1 LPVFSSAD
9 DAASLA
15 TDEGGIVVRLS
26 RRSFLKSTAAVTAG
40 AVGGSSLAAIDPN
53 SFADRIFHATHYG
66 PFEAIVRDGRLVA
79 ASSVTEIDARPT
91 EMLAYGVFDR
101 TYDKTRIDY
110 PMVRKS
116 YLEGWATGDTKPER
130 RGREPFVRVD
140 WDTALKLTAKAILDT
155 IETHGNE
162 GIFSSSYGGW
172 SHAGVMRPN
181 VLQGR
186 FFNLLGG
193 CVNTQGD
200 WSAGASQVA
209 LPRIIGDMEVYSAQT
224 AWQVIRD
231 NTDVFVFVG
240 CDPIKNNRVEFRV
253 ADHAM
258 YAHWEEIRDAGCR
271 FVSINPQTT
280 ATDALLGAEWVPI
293 VPNTDVA
300 LFLALA
306 HHVLEQELEDRAYL
320 DRYTVGADR
329 WIAHVRGEDDG
340 ITKTPEW
347 AAEITGIPAD
357 KIRELAVLFATA
369 RTEIAGAW
377 SLQRA
382 QHGEL
387 THWAIINFAALTGK
401 IGKPG
406 EGVGFSWHYGN
417 GGMPQSGKA
426 TPTGLSSG
434 RNLVKTTCPASRIT
448 EMLENP
454 GMEYTHN
461 AETKTYPDIRM
472 VYNAG
477 NNVFSHQQDT
487 NRLIK
492 AMEKVDTYVCQDVW
506 WCASTRWADIVLPA
520 SSTLERDDIS
530 SGGTYSNDKIY
541 AMKKV
546 IEPQGEAKSDYEI
559 FTELAALLY
568 LDFQFTEGLEIMDHI
583 RAAYERSGATD
594 DFETFWARG
603 YARMTV
609 PDEAKRWV
617 RHGDFYED
625 PDANPLHTA
634 SGRIEMFCNDIAV
647 LALDDCPGMPIW
659 LEKHEYLGVAEE
671 DQLHVVSPHPWY
683 RLHSQMGNSERLR
696 ALYTVEGRE
705 PVRINRQDAEKR
717 GIAEGDLVE
726 LHNERG
732 TVIAGALLSDEIM
745 PGVVSIY
752 EGAWPQLD
760 SKGRCN
766 SGLVNFLTS
775 TQRSSG
781 LSQATT
787 ANTCLA
793 RMRKCEDPEG
803 PNTAYE
809 KPEIIETELAPL
821 DDDLLALDRIDAVTQ
836 AMLADMGPGEK
847 LFYERCTVC
856 HSPRD
861 PSHYTRQQWR
871 GITPSMFPR
880 AGLDDAEAAQITD
893 FLMQN
898 AADAPG

>member
-1 LPVFSSAD
+1 M
-9 DAASLA
+9 
-15 TDEGGIVVRLS
+15 ELS
-26 RRSFLKSTAAVTAG
+26 RRAFLRSSAAAMAVTT
-40 AVGGSSLAAIDPN
+40 VPAAASIDPN
-53 SFADRIFHATHYG
+53 SFAARIFHATHYG

-79 ASSVTEIDARPT
+79 ANTVPEIDARLT

-116 YLEGWATGDTKPER
+116 YLENWQSGDTKPEL

-140 WDTALKLTAKAILDT
+140 WEAALQLTAKAILDT
-155 IETHGNE
+155 IEAHGNE
-162 GIFSSSYGGW
+162 AIFSSSYGGW

-200 WSAGASQVA
+200 WSPGASQIS

-224 AWQVIRD
+224 AWEVIRD
-231 NTDVFVFVG
+231 YTEVFVFIG
-240 CDPIKNNRVEFRV
+240 CDPIKNNRVEFLV
-253 ADHAM
+253 ADHGM
-258 YAHWEEIRDAGCR
+258 YAGWEAIRDAGCR
-271 FVSINPQTT
+271 FISINPQTT
-280 ATDALLGAEWVPI
+280 ATDALLEAEWVPI

-300 LFLALA
+300 LFLAMA
-306 HHVLEQELEDRAYL
+306 YHVLEEGLEDRAYL
-320 DRYTVGADR
+320 DRYTVGSDA
-329 WIAHVRGEDDG
+329 WIAYVRGEGDDG
-340 ITKTPEW
+340 IAKTPDW
-347 AAEITGIPAD
+347 AATITDIPAD
-357 KIRELAVLFATA
+357 KIRELAELFATS
-369 RTEIAGAW
+369 RTEFAGAW

-382 QHGEL
+382 QHGEM
-387 THWAIINFAALTGK
+387 THRAIINFAALVGK

-454 GMEYTHN
+454 GMEFTHN
-461 AETKTYPDIRM
+461 GETRPYPDIHM
-472 VYNAG
+472 IYNAG

-487 NRLIK
+487 NRLIR
-492 AMEKVDTYVCQDVW
+492 AMQKVHTYVCQDVW

-520 SSTLERDDIS
+520 SSTLERNDIS
-530 SGGTYSNDKIY
+530 SGGTYSNDKVY
-541 AMKKV
+541 AMKQV

-559 FTELAALLY
+559 FAELAYYLY
-568 LDFQFTEGLEIMDHI
+568 LDNQFTEGMDLMDHI
-583 RAAYERSGATD
+583 RTAYERSGATD

-603 YARMTV
+603 YARMEV
-609 PDEAKRWV
+609 PHEARQWV
-617 RHGDFYED
+617 RHGAFYED
-625 PDANPLHTA
+625 PESNPLHTA
-634 SGRIEMFCNDIAV
+634 SGKIEMFCREIADMG
-647 LALDDCPGMPIW
+647 LDDCPGMPIW
-659 LEKHEYLGVAEE
+659 LEKHEYLGVAAE
-671 DQLHVVSPHPWY
+671 DQLHIVSPHPWY

-696 ALYTVEGRE
+696 TLYTVQGRE
-705 PVRINRQDAEKR
+705 PVRINRADAEAR

-726 LHNERG
+726 LYNDRG
-732 TVIAGALLSDEIM
+732 VVIAGALLSDEIRQ
-745 PGVVSIY
+745 GVVSLY
-752 EGAWPQLD
+752 EGAWPHLY

-766 SGLVNFLTS
+766 SGLINFLTS

-787 ANTCLA
+787 ANTCLV

-803 PNTAYE
+803 PNLAHE
-809 KPEIIETELAPL
+809 KPPIIEAEVPAL
-821 DDDLLALDRIDAVTQ
+821 DQSALALERIDNVTH
-836 AMLADMGPGEK
+836 AMLADMSPGEK

-856 HSPRD
+856 HAPRD
-861 PSHYTRQQWR
+861 PSHYTQKQWR
-871 GITPSMFPR
+871 GITPSMYPR
-880 AGLDDAEAAQITD
+880 AGLSDEEAAGITQ
-893 FLMQN
+893 FLMEN
-898 AADAPG
+898 AADAGG

>member
-1 LPVFSSAD
+1 M
-9 DAASLA
+9 
-15 TDEGGIVVRLS
+15 TLS
-26 RRSFLKSTAAVTAG
+26 RRSFLKSSAALVAG
-40 AVGGSSLAAIDPN
+40 SAAGPSLAAIDPN
-53 SFADRIFHATHYG
+53 SFADRIFHASHYG
-66 PFEAIVRDGRLVA
+66 PFEAIVRDGRMIA
-79 ASSVTEIDARPT
+79 ANSVVEIDARPT
-91 EMLAYGVFDR
+91 EMLAYGIFDR
-101 TYDKTRIDY
+101 THDRTRIDY

-116 YLEGWATGDTKPER
+116 YLEGWKSGDTKPGL

-155 IETHGNE
+155 IEAHGNE

-172 SHAGVMRPN
+172 SHAGIMRPN

-200 WSAGASQVA
+200 WSAGASQIS

-224 AWQVIRD
+224 AWEVIRD

-253 ADHAM
+253 ADHGM
-258 YAHWEEIRDAGCR
+258 YGPWEQIRDAGCR
-271 FVSINPQTT
+271 FISINPQTT

-300 LFLALA
+300 LFLAMA
-306 HHVLEQELEDRAYL
+306 HHVLEEGLEDRAYMET
-320 DRYTVGADR
+320 YTVGADR
-329 WIAHVRGEDDG
+329 WIAYVRGEEDG
-340 ITKTPEW
+340 TPKTPEW
-347 AAEITGIPAD
+347 AEKITEIPAA
-357 KIRELAVLFATA
+357 KIRQLATMFATA

-382 QHGEL
+382 QHGEM

-454 GMEYTHN
+454 GMEFTHN
-461 AETKTYPDIRM
+461 GETRTYPDIRM

-492 AMEKVDTYVCQDVW
+492 AMEKVETYVCQDVW
-506 WCASTRWADIVLPA
+506 WCAATRWADIVLPA
-520 SSTLERDDIS
+520 STTLERNDIS
-530 SGGTYSNDKIY
+530 SGGTYSNDKVY
-541 AMKKV
+541 AMKQV
-546 IEPQGEAKSDYEI
+546 IEPMGEARSDYEI
-559 FTELAALLY
+559 FAELAGLLY

-583 RAAYERSGATD
+583 RTAYERSGATD

-603 YARMTV
+603 YARMSV
-609 PDEAKRWV
+609 PERARAWV
-617 RHGDFYED
+617 RHGAFHED
-625 PDANPLHTA
+625 PEANPLHTR
-634 SGRIEMFCNDIAV
+634 SGKIEMYCEEIASMG
-647 LALDDCPGMPIW
+647 LDDCPGMPMW
-659 LEKHEYLGVAEE
+659 LEKHEYLGVAED
-671 DQLHVVSPHPWY
+671 DQLHMVSPHPWY

-696 ALYTVEGRE
+696 RLYTVEGRE
-705 PVRINRQDAEKR
+705 PVRINRQDAEAR

-726 LHNERG
+726 LYNDRG
-732 TVIAGALLSDEIM
+732 TVIAGALLSDEIR

-787 ANTCLA
+787 ANTCLI

-803 PNTAYE
+803 PNLAYE
-809 KPEIIETELAPL
+809 KPEIIETTLEPL
-821 DDDLLALDRIDAVTQ
+821 DDAALALDRIDSITQ
-836 AMLADMGPGEK
+836 EMLADMTPGEK
-847 LFYERCTVC
+847 MFYERCTVC
-856 HSPRD
+856 HAPRD
-861 PSHYTRQQWR
+861 PGHYTQQQWR

-880 AGLDDAEAAQITD
+880 AGLNEEEAALVTD
-893 FLMQN
+893 FLMKS